1 MTNANNNQWNSSL
14 AFLMSMIGAAV
25 GLGNIWRFSYVL
37 YSNGGGS
44 FFIPYFVAIGLLG
57 IPFLI
62 LEYGLG
68 FKFRKSFSNLL
79 HKIKPKYEII
89 GWVLGLL
96 TFGIVTYYMV
106 ILAWDMVYL
115 GVSPFLGWGSD
126 PSGFFLNYVGGDSTI
141 ANWGRLIIPT
151 VIGLIIVYI
160 MIWLISR
167 RDLNSGIGK
176 VSTVL
181 IPLLFIIMAAIVVFS
196 LTLPGHNLGIKTLL
210 TPNWSMLL
218 DVNIWLAAFSQI
230 IFSLSLGMAIALTY
244 ASYLPNNVKLIDNVL
259 IVVSSNSGFE
269 IFTAFGVFSILGFMS
284 VTSGVP
290 IESLITQGTGL
301 VFIVF
306 PTIFNTMGI
315 VGRIIGPFFFLAI
328 LFAGITSAL
337 GFLEP
342 LLNSLCDKFGFSR
355 KKSAGILCVIGFVI
369 SMFFTCG
376 ISSYLVEIVDGFLN
390 QFGILF
396 LIALQC
402 IIFGWVLG
410 IDDLIE
416 VVNKNSI
423 IHVGKLWIT
432 VIKYILPCVIF
443 IVWTVGIFDLF
454 KTGGFLELAIDILI
468 TVCVLIAGVALTKS
482 EEYK

>member
-1 MTNANNNQWNSSL
+1 
-14 AFLMSMIGAAV
+14 
-25 GLGNIWRFSYVL
+25 
-37 YSNGGGS
+37 
-44 FFIPYFVAIGLLG
+44 
-57 IPFLI
+57 
-62 LEYGLG
+62 
-68 FKFRKSFSNLL
+68 
-79 HKIKPKYEII
+79 
-89 GWVLGLL
+89 
-96 TFGIVTYYMV
+96 MV
-106 ILAWDMVYL
+106 ILAWDIVYL
-115 GVSPFLGWGSD
+115 GVSPFLGWGVD
-126 PSGFFLNYVGGDSTI
+126 PSTFFVNYVGGSSDISS
-141 ANWGRLIIPT
+141 WSHLIIPT
-151 VIGLIIVYI
+151 VIGLIIVYL

-176 VSTVL
+176 ASKIL
-181 IPLLFIIMAAIVVFS
+181 IPLLFIIMAAIVIFS

-244 ASYLPNNVKLIDNVL
+244 ASYLPENAKLIDNVL

-290 IESLITQGTGL
+290 IESLISQGTGL

-315 VGRIIGPFFFLAI
+315 IGRIIGPLFFLAI

-342 LLNSLCDKFGFSR
+342 LLNSICDKFGFTR
-355 KKSAGILCVIGFVI
+355 KKSASVLCVIGFII

-376 ISSYLVEIVDGFLN
+376 IGSYLVEIVDGFLN

-402 IIFGWVLG
+402 IIFGWILG
-410 IDDLIE
+410 IDDLLE
-416 VVNKNSI
+416 LVNKNSV
-423 IHVGKLWIT
+423 IHVGKLWKAI
-432 VIKYILPCVIF
+432 IKYILPCVIF
-443 IVWTVGIFDLF
+443 IVWTVGIIQLF
-454 KTGGFLELAIDILI
+454 KTGGILELAVDILI
-468 TVCVLIAGVALTKS
+468 TISVIVASIILTKF

>member
-1 MTNANNNQWNSSL
+1 MSHKNEWDSSL

-79 HKIKPKYEII
+79 YQIKPKYEIL

-106 ILAWDMVYL
+106 ILAWDIVYL
-115 GVSPFLGWGSD
+115 GVSPFLGWGVD
-126 PSGFFLNYVGGDSTI
+126 PSTFFVNYVGGSSDISS
-141 ANWGRLIIPT
+141 WSHLIIPT
-151 VIGLIIVYI
+151 VIGLIIVYL
-160 MIWLISR
+160 MIWLISKS
-167 RDLNSGIGK
+167 DLNSGIGR
-176 VSTVL
+176 VSKIL
-181 IPLLFIIMAAIVVFS
+181 IPLLFIIMAAIVIFS

-210 TPNWSMLL
+210 TPDWSMLL
-218 DVNIWLAAFSQI
+218 NVDIWLAAFSQI

-244 ASYLPNNVKLIDNVL
+244 ASYLPENAKLIDNVL

-290 IESLITQGTGL
+290 IESLISQGTGL

-315 VGRIIGPFFFLAI
+315 IGRIIGPLFFLAI

-342 LLNSLCDKFGFSR
+342 LLNSVCDKFGFSR
-355 KKSAGILCVIGFVI
+355 KKSASVLCVIGFII

-402 IIFGWVLG
+402 IIFGWILG
-410 IDDLIE
+410 IDDLLE
-416 VVNKNSI
+416 LVNKNSV
-423 IHVGKLWIT
+423 IHVGKLWKAI
-432 VIKYILPCVIF
+432 IKYILPCVIF
-443 IVWTVGIFDLF
+443 IVWTVGIIQLF
-454 KTGGFLELAIDILI
+454 KTGGILELAVDILI
-468 TVCVLIAGVALTKS
+468 TISVIVASIILTKF